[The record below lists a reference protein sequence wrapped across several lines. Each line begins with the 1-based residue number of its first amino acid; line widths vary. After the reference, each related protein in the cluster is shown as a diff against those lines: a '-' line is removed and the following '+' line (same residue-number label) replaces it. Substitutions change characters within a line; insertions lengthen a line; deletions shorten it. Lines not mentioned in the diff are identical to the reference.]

1 MKKIIL
7 LFLSI
12 FVFGCTSNIS
22 KNTVANNQLINAK
35 EYHLD
40 GSDITIAFDG
50 DRVYGFS
57 GVNSY
62 FGTYEQKGDNL
73 KINGLA
79 STLMMG
85 DPKVMEIESGYLNDL
100 SKVDKIKIQN
110 GRLILTGKDIILNF
124 Q

>member
-12 FVFGCTSNIS
+12 FIFGCTSNIS

-40 GSDITIAFDG
+40 GSDITITFDG

-57 GVNSY
+57 GVNRY